1 MPKLFFNMLKT
12 PLILITND
20 DGFEARG
27 LEALVEAAK
36 DFGEI
41 VVITPDGSRSGMGHA
56 ITMHVPLRVHRYKT
70 ENGIEYYRTNGTSV
84 DCVKLGQR
92 VVLRNRKI
100 DLVLSGI
107 NHGSN
112 SSVSIIYSGTMAAAI
127 EASFEGVPAIG
138 FSLLD
143 YSSKA
148 DFSAAII
155 YAKQI
160 IEKVLQ
166 NGLPKYICLNVNIP
180 KLQLSEIKGIK
191 ITRQTLGYWHE
202 DLEEHNDPF
211 GGKYYWLAGH
221 LVNLEKDATD
231 TCEWA
236 LHNGYVSV
244 MPVHFDMTS
253 HKNIVQLKFWEHD

>member
-1 MPKLFFNMLKT
+1 MPHK

-20 DGFEARG
+20 DGYEARG
-27 LEALVEAAK
+27 LAALVEAAK
-36 DFGEI
+36 DFGEVI
-41 VVITPDGSRSGMGHA
+41 VITPDGPRSGMGHA
-56 ITMHVPLRVHRYKT
+56 ITMNLPLRVKHYKT
-70 ENGIEYYRTNGTSV
+70 KNGIEFYRTNGTSV

-92 VVLRNRKI
+92 VLLQDRKI

-127 EASFEGVPAIG
+127 EACFEGLPAIG

-148 DFSAAII
+148 DFSTAIVF
-155 YAKQI
+155 AKQI
-160 IEKVLQ
+160 IDRVMKER
-166 NGLPKYICLNVNIP
+166 LPKHVCLNVNIP
-180 KLQLSEIKGIK
+180 KLQLAEIKGIK

-202 DLEEHNDPF
+202 DLEEHTDPF
-211 GGKYYWLAGH
+211 GGKYYWLAGF
-221 LVNLEKDATD
+221 LVNLEKEAID

-236 LHNGYVSV
+236 LQNGYVSV
-244 MPVHFDMTS
+244 TPVHFDMTS
-253 HKNIVQLKFWEHD
+253 HHTIVQLKHWEHD

>member
-1 MPKLFFNMLKT
+1 LNNK

-41 VVITPDGSRSGMGHA
+41 VVISPDGHRSGMGHA
-56 ITMHVPLRVHRYKT
+56 ITMNVPLRVKHYKT
-70 ENGIEYYRTNGTSV
+70 ENGVAYYRTNGTSV

-92 VVLRNRKI
+92 VVLRDRKI

-127 EASFEGVPAIG
+127 EASFEGVSAIG

-143 YSSKA
+143 YSPKA
-148 DFSAAII
+148 DFSAAVLF
-155 YAKQI
+155 AKHI

-166 NGLPKYICLNVNIP
+166 NGLPKHVCLNVNIP
-180 KLQLSEIKGIK
+180 KLPLSEIKGIK
-191 ITRQTLGYWHE
+191 ITRQTIGYWHE
-202 DLEEHNDPF
+202 DLEEHTDPF
-211 GGKYYWLAGH
+211 GGKYYWLAGY
-221 LVNLEKDATD
+221 LVNLEKEAAD

-236 LHNGYVSV
+236 LQNGFVSV

-253 HKNIVQLKFWEHD
+253 HKTIDKLKHWEHD

>member
-1 MPKLFFNMLKT
+1 M

-27 LEALVEAAK
+27 LAALIEAAK
-36 DFGEI
+36 GFGE
-41 VVITPDGSRSGMGHA
+41 VVVVTPDGSRSGMGHA
-56 ITMHVPLRVHRYKT
+56 ITMNVPLRVKHYKT
-70 ENGIEYYRTNGTSV
+70 ENGIAYYRTNGTSV

-112 SSVSIIYSGTMAAAI
+112 SSVSVIYSGTMAAAI
-127 EASFEGVPAIG
+127 EASFEGTPAVG

-143 YSSKA
+143 YASKA
-148 DFSAAII
+148 DFSAATV

-160 IEKVLQ
+160 IAKVLRD
-166 NGLPKYICLNVNIP
+166 GLPQHVCLNVNVP
-180 KLQLSEIKGIK
+180 KLPLSEIKGIK
-191 ITRQTLGYWHE
+191 ITRQTLGYWNE
-202 DLEEHNDPF
+202 DLEEHTDPF

-221 LVNLEKDATD
+221 LENLEMDADD

-236 LHNGYVSV
+236 LHNGYVAV
-244 MPVHFDMTS
+244 TPIHFDMTS
-253 HKNIVQLKFWEHD
+253 HKTIDKLKHWEHD

>member
-1 MPKLFFNMLKT
+1 LNNK

-27 LEALVEAAK
+27 LAALVEAAK
-36 DFGEI
+36 DFGEV

-56 ITMHVPLRVHRYKT
+56 ITMGVPLRVQHFKT
-70 ENGIEYYRTNGTSV
+70 ENGIPYYRTNGTSV
-84 DCVKLGQR
+84 DCIKLGQR
-92 VVLRNRKI
+92 VVLRDRKI

-127 EASFEGVPAIG
+127 EASFENTPAIG

-143 YSSKA
+143 YSPKA
-148 DFSAAII
+148 DFSAAVVF
-155 YAKQI
+155 AKQI
-160 IEKVLQ
+160 IEKVLK
-166 NGLPKYICLNVNIP
+166 NGLPKFVSLNVNIP
-180 KLQLSEIKGIK
+180 KLPLAEIKGIK
-191 ITRQTLGYWHE
+191 ITRQALGYWHE
-202 DLEEHNDPF
+202 DLEGHQDPY
-211 GGKYYWLAGH
+211 GGTYYWLAGY
-221 LVNLEKDATD
+221 LVNLEKEATD

-253 HKNIVQLKFWEHD
+253 HQHINTLKFLAND

>member
-1 MPKLFFNMLKT
+1 MNNP

-20 DGFEARG
+20 DGFEANG

-41 VVITPDGSRSGMGHA
+41 VVITPNGSRSGMGHA
-56 ITMHVPLRVHRYKT
+56 ITMNVPLRVQLYKT

-84 DCVKLGQR
+84 DCIKLGQR
-92 VVLRNRKI
+92 VVLRDRKI

-112 SSVSIIYSGTMAAAI
+112 SSVSVIYSGTMAAAI
-127 EASFEGVPAIG
+127 EASFENVPAIG

-143 YSSKA
+143 YSSNA
-148 DFSAAII
+148 DFAASVV

-160 IEKVLQ
+160 IKKMLQ
-166 NGLPKYICLNVNIP
+166 SELPKHVCLNFNIP
-180 KLQLSEIKGIK
+180 KLPFAEIKGIK
-191 ITRQTLGYWHE
+191 ITRQTWGYWHE
-202 DLEEHNDPF
+202 DLEEHIDPF
-211 GGKYYWLAGH
+211 GGKYYWLAGF
-221 LVNLEKDATD
+221 LVNLEEDAMD

-236 LHNGYVSV
+236 LRNGYVAV
-244 MPVHFDMTS
+244 TPVHFDMTS
-253 HKNIVQLKFWEHD
+253 HKTIDNLKHWEHD

>member
-1 MPKLFFNMLKT
+1 MNHK

-27 LEALVEAAK
+27 LAALVEAAK
-36 DFGEI
+36 NFGDI

-56 ITMHVPLRVHRYKT
+56 ITMHVPLRVNLYKT
-70 ENGIEYYRTNGTSV
+70 ENGINYYRTNGTSV

-92 VVLRNRKI
+92 VVLRDRKI

-127 EASFEGVPAIG
+127 EATFEGTPAIG

-143 YSSKA
+143 YSPKA
-148 DFSAAII
+148 DFAAAVV
-155 YAKQI
+155 YARQI
-160 IEKVLQ
+160 IEKTLLH
-166 NGLPKYICLNVNIP
+166 GLPEYVCLNVNIP
-180 KLQLSEIKGIK
+180 KLPLAEIKGIK
-191 ITRQTLGYWHE
+191 ITRQTLGYWYE
-202 DLEEHNDPF
+202 NLEEHLDPF
-211 GGKYYWLAGH
+211 GGKYYWLAGY
-221 LVNLEKDATD
+221 LENLEKEAED

-236 LHNGYVSV
+236 LQNGYIAVT
-244 MPVHFDMTS
+244 PVHFDMTS
-253 HKNIVQLKFWEHD
+253 HHTIHKLKHWEHD

>member
-1 MPKLFFNMLKT
+1 MPPK

-36 DFGEI
+36 DFGEV
-41 VVITPDGSRSGMGHA
+41 VVITPDGPRSGMGHA
-56 ITMHVPLRVHRYKT
+56 ITMHVPLRVNLYKT
-70 ENGIEYYRTNGTSV
+70 ENGIDYYRTNGTSV

-92 VVLRNRKI
+92 VVLRDRKI

-143 YSSKA
+143 YSHKA
-148 DFSAAII
+148 DFSAAVV
-155 YAKQI
+155 YAKQL

-166 NGLPKYICLNVNIP
+166 NGLQKHICLNVNIP
-180 KLQLSEIKGIK
+180 KLPIAEIKGIK
-191 ITRQTLGYWHE
+191 ITRQTLGYWYE
-202 DLEEHNDPF
+202 DLEENTDSF
-211 GGKYYWLAGH
+211 GGKYYWLAGY
-221 LVNLEKDATD
+221 LVNLEKDSTD

-253 HKNIVQLKFWEHD
+253 HQTIEKLKYWEYDK

>member
-1 MPKLFFNMLKT
+1 MQDKNHK

-36 DFGEI
+36 DLGEI
-41 VVITPDGSRSGMGHA
+41 VVITPDGPRSGMGHA
-56 ITMHVPLRVHRYKT
+56 ITMQVPLRVKPYKT
-70 ENGIEYYRTNGTSV
+70 ENGITYYRSNGTPV

-92 VVLRNRKI
+92 VVLRDRKI

-148 DFSAAII
+148 DFSAAIV
-155 YAKQI
+155 YARQI
-160 IEKVLQ
+160 IERVLQ
-166 NGLPKYICLNVNIP
+166 SGLPKHVCLNINIP
-180 KLQLSEIKGIK
+180 KLTLSEIRGIK
-191 ITRQTLGYWHE
+191 ITRQTLGYWYE
-202 DLEEHNDPF
+202 DLEENTDSF
-211 GGKYYWLAGH
+211 GGKYYWLAGY
-221 LVNLEKDATD
+221 LVNLEKDAAD

-253 HKNIVQLKFWEHD
+253 HKMIDKLKHWEHD

>member
-1 MPKLFFNMLKT
+1 MNKK

-20 DGFEARG
+20 DGYEANG
-27 LEALVEAAK
+27 LKSLVEAAK
-36 DFGEI
+36 DFGEV
-41 VVITPDGSRSGMGHA
+41 VVISPDGARSGMGHA
-56 ITMHVPLRVHRYKT
+56 ITMNVPLRIQHYKT
-70 ENGIEYYRTNGTSV
+70 ENDICYYRTNGTSV

-92 VVLRNRKI
+92 VVLKDRKI

-127 EASFEGVPAIG
+127 EASFEGIPAIG

-148 DFSAAII
+148 NFSAAIFF
-155 YAKQI
+155 AKQI
-160 IEKVLQ
+160 IEKTLTT
-166 NGLPKYICLNVNIP
+166 GLPKHICLNVNIP
-180 KLQLSEIKGIK
+180 KLPLEDIKGVK
-191 ITRQTLGYWHE
+191 IARQTLGYWHE
-202 DLEEHNDPF
+202 DLEEHNDPY
-211 GGKYYWLAGH
+211 GGKYYWLAGY
-221 LVNLEKDATD
+221 LVNLEKNNKE

-236 LHNGYVSV
+236 LQNGFVSV

-253 HKNIVQLKFWEHD
+253 YKTIEKLKDWEYDK

>member
-1 MPKLFFNMLKT
+1 MNNK

-27 LEALVEAAK
+27 LEALVVAAK
-36 DFGEI
+36 DFGEV
-41 VVITPDGSRSGMGHA
+41 VVITPDGPRSGMGHA
-56 ITMHVPLRVHRYKT
+56 ITMNVPLRVKLYKT
-70 ENGIEYYRTNGTSV
+70 EDNVEYYRSNGTSV

-92 VVLRNRKI
+92 VVLRDRKI
-100 DLVLSGI
+100 DLALSGI

-127 EASFEGVPAIG
+127 EASFEGIPAIG

-148 DFSAAII
+148 DFSASII

-160 IEKVLQ
+160 IAKVLQ
-166 NGLPKYICLNVNIP
+166 NGLHKHVCLNVNIP
-180 KLQLSEIKGIK
+180 KLLLSEIKGIK

-202 DLEEHNDPF
+202 DLEEHEDPF

-221 LVNLEKDATD
+221 LVNLEKGAAD

-236 LHNGYVSV
+236 LKNGYVSV

-253 HKNIVQLKFWEHD
+253 HKTIENLKHWEHEKHDK

>member
-1 MPKLFFNMLKT
+1 MNNK

-20 DGFEARG
+20 DGFEAGG
-27 LEALVEAAK
+27 LAALVEAAK

-41 VVITPDGSRSGMGHA
+41 VVITPNGSRSGMGHA
-56 ITMHVPLRVHRYKT
+56 ITMHVPLRIQLYKT
-70 ENGIEYYRTNGTSV
+70 ENGIPYYRTNGTSV

-143 YSSKA
+143 YSPQA
-148 DFSAAII
+148 DFSAAVAF
-155 YAKQI
+155 AKKI
-160 IEKVLQ
+160 IEKVIQ
-166 NGLPKYICLNVNIP
+166 NGLPKQICLNVNIP
-180 KLQLSEIKGIK
+180 KLPLCEIKGIK
-191 ITRQTLGYWHE
+191 ITRQTLGYWYE
-202 DLEEHNDPF
+202 DLEEHIDPF

-221 LVNLEKDATD
+221 LENLEKEADD

-236 LHNGYVSV
+236 LHNGYVAV
-244 MPVHFDMTS
+244 TPVHFDMTS
-253 HKNIVQLKFWEHD
+253 HQTINNLKYWEHD

>member
-1 MPKLFFNMLKT
+1 MNTP

-27 LEALVEAAK
+27 LAALVEAAK
-36 DFGEI
+36 DFGEV
-41 VVITPDGSRSGMGHA
+41 VVITPDAPRSGMGHA
-56 ITMHVPLRVHRYKT
+56 ITMHTPLRVHLYKT
-70 ENGIEYYRTNGTSV
+70 ENEINYYRTNGTSV

-92 VVLRNRKI
+92 VVLRDRKI

-127 EASFEGVPAIG
+127 EATFEGTPAIG

-143 YSSKA
+143 YSPKA
-148 DFSAAII
+148 DFSAAVV

-160 IEKVLQ
+160 IEKTLQ
-166 NGLPKYICLNVNIP
+166 NGLPKHVCLNVNIP
-180 KLQLSEIKGIK
+180 KLPLAEIKGIK
-191 ITRQTLGYWHE
+191 ITRQTLGYWYE

-221 LVNLEKDATD
+221 LVNLEKEATD

-236 LHNGYVSV
+236 LQNDYVSV

-253 HKNIVQLKFWEHD
+253 YKTIVQLKYWEHDK